1 MVSRNI
7 SYQYIIPQW
16 GLLILFLKTVWNLYY
31 RDYAPHPI
39 KPQLS
44 EIFKGDPREKVN
56 LKLLG
61 LLSKLFGIL
70 T

>member
-56 LKLLG
+56 
-61 LLSKLFGIL
+61 
-70 T
+70 